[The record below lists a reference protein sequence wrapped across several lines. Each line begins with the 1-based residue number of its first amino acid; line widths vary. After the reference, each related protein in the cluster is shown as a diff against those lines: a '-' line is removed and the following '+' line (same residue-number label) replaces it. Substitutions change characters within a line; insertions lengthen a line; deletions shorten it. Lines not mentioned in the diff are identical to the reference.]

1 MTQSGA
7 WAYLAVFA
15 LMALTFIGI
24 PAIGP
29 AHYSVAA
36 LTPASS
42 PNGQLTDITNAMIY
56 SITAFAGY
64 EAAAALGEEARNTRR
79 SGESGS
85 SSGSTCRSRTGG
97 SRRPAC
103 GNAADGATTR
113 RRSHRGLGQPGG
125 RRRAAARWG
134 RQ

>member
-1 MTQSGA
+1 MTQSGS
-7 WAYLAVFA
+7 WAQLAVLALMA

-36 LTPASS
+36 IAPASP

-56 SITAFAGY
+56 SITAFAGD
-64 EAAAALGEEARNTRR
+64 EAAAALGEEARK
-79 SGESGS
+79 
-85 SSGSTCRSRTGG
+85 
-97 SRRPAC
+97 
-103 GNAADGATTR
+103 
-113 RRSHRGLGQPGG
+113 
-125 RRRAAARWG
+125 RRAAARWG